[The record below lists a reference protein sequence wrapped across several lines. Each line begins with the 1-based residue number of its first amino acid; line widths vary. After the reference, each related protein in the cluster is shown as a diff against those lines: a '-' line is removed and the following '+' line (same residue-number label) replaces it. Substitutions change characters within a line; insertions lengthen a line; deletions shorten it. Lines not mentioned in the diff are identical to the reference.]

1 MTSLGGL
8 STAPL
13 PTAHRTG
20 GPLRLSTRRNHTWS
34 GAERPARARQHQL
47 AAPSEAL
54 WRGRGLGRGAGLAG
68 VLAEK
73 LSYKKIS
80 KDVLGN

>member
-34 GAERPARARQHQL
+34 GAEQSRAERPA
-47 AAPSEAL
+47 SSSI
-54 WRGRGLGRGAGLAG
+54 RGAVEREGPGQGRRLGRSISR
-68 VLAEK
+68 K
-73 LSYKKIS
+73 LSYKKIL